1 MVSGD
6 GHRGIGFSG
15 FGCSAFGN
23 QESGAGCRRL
33 TTWWPKGW
41 FLEGRVLRAVTSH
54 RLLNFKGVA
63 ITSGD
68 G

>member
-23 QESGAGCRRL
+23 QGSGAGRATIRL
-33 TTWWPKGW
+33 MLTY
-41 FLEGRVLRAVTSH
+41 
-54 RLLNFKGVA
+54 
-63 ITSGD
+63 
-68 G
+68 